1 MERYKYKRGLLGRVE
16 AVGVLNREICV
27 LTDRNDTKPVIQAGV
42 TKRTDTVLNRPS
54 PQTTKECQPGEVA
67 TTRPSRP
74 CPAGHPLPYGLHHW
88 QDPYG
93 QWHCTEC
100 HPPAAPAM
108 VRDEVVVDAHGVATT
123 DDFTVSA
130 GGKVLNI
137 AAVQLPDGKYLF
149 NPDTTQ
155 AKRREIVEH
164 HAAFERW
171 DEVRRHAECR
181 EFN

>member
-1 MERYKYKRGLLGRVE
+1 MGLLAKINKNVS
-16 AVGVLNREICV
+16 ATEIKNNSV
-27 LTDRNDTKPVIQAGV
+27 RLPT
-42 TKRTDTVLNRPS
+42 
-54 PQTTKECQPGEVA
+54 A
-67 TTRPSRP
+67 TTRPAAP
-74 CPAGHPLPYGLHHW
+74 CPDGHPLPYGLHHW

-108 VRDEVVVDAHGVATT
+108 VRDEVVVDAKGESIS

-137 AAVQLPDGKYLF
+137 AAVQLPDGKYIF

-155 AKRREIVEH
+155 AKRRDIVEH
-164 HAAFERW
+164 SAAFERW

-181 EFN
+181 EFHYTRR